1 MIAPPEEELP
11 SPAALLLEDEDDL
24 LEEEDFSYAS
34 MFASLT
40 TEGEGDSL
48 LEDLAITNQQQ
59 QQQQSSSFFMDSPLM
74 ETSKPKGSIGL
85 GSLLV
90 GPTSTLGSGGT
101 LSQLTGVGGG
111 MTPPPPSSSTG
122 GVSGSSSMVAP
133 PNAMTSEELEAQLL
147 GRPSLAIGGAPQ
159 QQQQQQYPP
168 PPPQMMMIGG
178 PPGGPYPPPPHMM
191 MMRPPPPPQGMMMHQ
206 PGVFTPDMIEAAA
219 SQQQTPPPQ
228 AWAGRPPPPHPQM
241 MMMMPPP
248 PPQQQQQPM
257 PLGGGMMMMPRGPP
271 GRAFGAPP
279 PPNEQG
285 GGYANL
291 AQRLKALNLA
301 EPHQEA
307 AQQAV
312 QQYHRHASMM
322 QRRNNNKNNNT
333 MSYSNQGGGRFGSKY
348 MPGPEIESI
357 LSMQFRAVSGV
368 PYTEDYYYQA
378 FVYKYYEQRN
388 TRVFAPESVRELNPT
403 EKAAPGEVS
412 FVKLEGLG
420 KVPFSNIRR
429 PRPLMDIS
437 TAPPPPDDGS
447 GKKEGEDGTD
457 GGNKD
462 ASVATT
468 VRPLDQE
475 PLLAA
480 RIMIEDCMCLVLD
493 VLDVDAIFS
502 AANNGQEIE
511 NVEALRTRRALL
523 LEGLAASMRLP
534 DAASV
539 DEEAE
544 KKLKKDNKL
553 KNGED
558 DTVGTTTSIEAGD
571 GVFLRLTTL
580 PKGKALVARAL
591 KVIYPPPQSRGA
603 VEGIEPNLRVLWAVM
618 RNARALFGG
627 RRGAAGK
634 QEEDTTVS
642 AKIAAAMID
651 TISKLHSPQA
661 LCSTLEAA
669 MHGDLYVDGK
679 AMKANPEAVLL
690 PLTPPPASSSSSSG
704 DKKEKELPWLK
715 DVITALL
722 TKAGEMDIK
731 GSVGDS
737 PGKNDSDEVEQ
748 WYKDTERLY
757 KVVVRHLSALSEALE
772 AAKKMKEKEAI
783 GEVKAMVPVKMGE
796 TLLEHCGKKKRKEL
810 EGVLQ
815 KVTK

>member
-11 SPAALLLEDEDDL
+11 SPAGLLLDDEDDL

-40 TEGEGDSL
+40 NEGEGDSL
-48 LEDLAITNQQQ
+48 LEDLANTN
-59 QQQQSSSFFMDSPLM
+59 QQQSSSFFMGSPLI
-74 ETSKPKGSIGL
+74 EASKPKGSIGL

-90 GPTSTLGSGGT
+90 GPTTTSILGSGGT
-101 LSQLTGVGGG
+101 LGQLTGVAGG
-111 MTPPPPSSSTG
+111 MTPPPSASSTG
-122 GVSGSSSMVAP
+122 AGVGVGGSSSMVAP

-147 GRPSLAIGGAPQ
+147 GRPPPSIMPGGAPQ
-159 QQQQQQYPP
+159 QQQQQQQQYAPP
-168 PPPQMMMIGG
+168 PPL
-178 PPGGPYPPPPHMM
+178 PPHMM
-191 MMRPPPPPQGMMMHQ
+191 MMRPPPPPPPGMMMHQ
-206 PGVFTPDMIEAAA
+206 PGVFTLDMIEAAG
-219 SQQQTPPPQ
+219 QQQQ
-228 AWAGRPPPPHPQM
+228 QQQHRPPPPHPHM
-241 MMMMPPP
+241 MAMMPPP
-248 PPQQQQQPM
+248 PPQQQQPM
-257 PLGGGMMMMPRGPP
+257 PLGAGMMMMPRGPP
-271 GRAFGAPP
+271 GRALGAPP
-279 PPNEQG
+279 PPPPPNQQG

-312 QQYHRHASMM
+312 QQYHRHTSMM
-322 QRRNNNKNNNT
+322 QHHNNNYNNN
-333 MSYSNQGGGRFGSKY
+333 MAGNNQGGGRFGSKY
-348 MPGPEIESI
+348 MPGPEIENI

-388 TRVFAPESVRELNPT
+388 KRVFAPESVRELNPT

-429 PRPLMDIS
+429 PRPLMDIA
-437 TAPPPPDDGS
+437 TAPPPPGGDG
-447 GKKEGEDGTD
+447 GKKEGEEDGSD
-457 GGNKD
+457 GDNKD
-462 ASVATT
+462 ASASAT

-502 AANNGQEIE
+502 AAKNGQEIE

-534 DAASV
+534 DDALV

-544 KKLKKDNKL
+544 KKKKKKKKDSK
-553 KNGED
+553 KKTGED
-558 DTVGTTTSIEAGD
+558 ETAGTGSSIEAGD

-591 KVIYPPPQSRGA
+591 KVIYPPPQSVGA

-627 RRGAAGK
+627 RRVAAGK
-634 QEEDTTVS
+634 QEEDTAVS
-642 AKIAAAMID
+642 AKIATAMID

-669 MHGDLYVDGK
+669 MHGDLYVDSK
-679 AMKANPEAVLL
+679 ALKANPEAVLL
-690 PLTPPPASSSSSSG
+690 PLTPPSSSTG
-704 DKKEKELPWLK
+704 GKKDEELPWLK

-722 TKAGEMDIK
+722 NKAGEMDIK

-737 PGKNDSDEVEQ
+737 PGKKDSDEIKQ

-757 KVVVRHLSALSEALE
+757 EVTMTHLSALSEALE
-772 AAKKMKEKEAI
+772 AAKKMKEEEAI
-783 GEVKAMVPVKMGE
+783 VEVKALVPVKMGE

-810 EGVLQ
+810 DGVLQ
-815 KVTK
+815 KLAK